1 MEGSLCGVR
10 DKMSGIFGICDP
22 SRIVDAAAVAPM
34 VAATTGSGD
43 SCSEIVTGGAC
54 ALGVA
59 RRWPFQQT
67 ASLPGVCVAV
77 DAELL
82 NRADLEKLVDSCGVK
97 STALSVAE
105 LVAALY
111 LEKGAGFLEYLDGV
125 FSIAVWDEKVHRL
138 LLAIDRLGV
147 NSLYWRQESNRLLF
161 ASRASGIRALINSAA
176 EVNPHALMQYLLF
189 SVVPAPLSIYKS
201 VEKLR
206 PGHLL
211 IYENGE
217 VSQQCYWDLDYVED
231 HGHGE
236 EFWVRE
242 VREGLRSATHRNL
255 QDCVPERT
263 GAYLSGGTD
272 SSSVT
277 AFLSEWQAPANTFS
291 IFFSED
297 RYNEISYARTAAR
310 KFSTRHSELCL
321 SPKDALEAVPLLT
334 RYFDEPFANSSA
346 IGGYFCARL
355 ARQHG
360 VDVLLAGDGGDELFA
375 GNERYASDRRFSRY
389 QAVPSLIRRGIIE
402 PAVRMLPEAG
412 SLSLPRRYVRRASI
426 PNPRRIFSYG
436 LFFSTPP
443 EDIFEPEFLRA
454 APPNTWMDIA
464 NGHFQTGTQRS
475 ELNRLMYLDTKLILA
490 DNDLRKVL
498 GTAELAGVRARFP
511 LLDYRLAE
519 LSGRIPTRLKM
530 KGSEKRYIFKRA
542 MKEILPREI
551 LKKQKHGFGVPV
563 ALWFLQER
571 KLEELM
577 KDVLNDS
584 RTKQRGYF
592 RTGFVEQVMCQHRQV
607 DAKNYGELIWYLL
620 MLELWHREHL
630 EIRTGT
636 ACVS

>member
-1 MEGSLCGVR
+1 
-10 DKMSGIFGICDP
+10 MSGICGICEP
-22 SRIVDAAAVAPM
+22 GRRIEAASVAPM
-34 VAATTGSGD
+34 LAAIECPGESSREHISGGP
-43 SCSEIVTGGAC
+43 VV
-54 ALGVA
+54 LGVA
-59 RRWPFQQT
+59 RRWPFQQV
-67 ASLPGVCVAV
+67 ASLPGVSVAV

-82 NRADLEKLVDSCGVK
+82 NRADLEKLIAPCGTK
-97 STALSVAE
+97 NSELSVAE

-111 LEKGAGFLEYLDGV
+111 LEKGAAFLEYLDGV
-125 FSIAVWDEKVHRL
+125 FSIALWDEKAHRL

-147 NSLYWRQESNRLLF
+147 NSLYWREESGRLLF
-161 ASRASGIRALINSAA
+161 ASRAAGIRAELSNTA
-176 EVNPHALMQYLLF
+176 EVNPQALMQYLLF
-189 SVVPAPLSIYKS
+189 SVVPAPLSIYKG

-211 IYENGE
+211 IYQDGQ
-217 VSQQCYWDLDYVED
+217 VRHQRYWDIDYVEQD
-231 HGHGE
+231 DDDE
-236 EFWVRE
+236 ERWARE
-242 VREGLRSATHRNL
+242 VREGIRRATLHHL

-277 AFLSEWQAPANTFS
+277 AFLTEWHAPAKTFS

-297 RYNEISYARTAAR
+297 RYNEISYARIAAK
-310 KFSTRHSELCL
+310 KFSTQHSELCL
-321 SPKDALEAVPLLT
+321 ASKDALEAVPLLT

-355 ARQHG
+355 ARQQG
-360 VDVLLAGDGGDELFA
+360 VDTLLAGDGGDELFA
-375 GNERYASDRRFSRY
+375 GNERYATDRLFSCY
-389 QAVPSLIRRGIIE
+389 QSVPSVIRHHIIE
-402 PAVRMLPEAG
+402 PVARRLPKTG
-412 SLSLPRRYVRRASI
+412 SLSLPSRYIRRASI
-426 PNPRRIFSYG
+426 PNPLRIFSYG

-454 APPNTWMDIA
+454 APPKAWMDIA
-464 NGHFQTGTQRS
+464 NGHFHTGSRRS

-530 KGSEKRYIFKRA
+530 KGSQKRYIFKRA
-542 MKEILPREI
+542 MKGILPPEI
-551 LKKQKHGFGVPV
+551 LKKRKHGFGVPV
-563 ALWFLQER
+563 ALWFL
-571 KLEELM
+571 EEPRLKALM
-577 KDVLNDS
+577 IDVLNDS
-584 RTKQRGYF
+584 RTRQRGYF
-592 RTGFVEQVMCQHRQV
+592 RAGFVEQVIRQHREV

-630 EIRTGT
+630 EIKTGT
-636 ACVS
+636 ACVG